1 MAATYRLV
9 VSTVNSYNSILI
21 DQRFQHTVH
30 YCNGSCQAFLN
41 AAGIDC
47 NVVHHATCSEL
58 LSQSP
63 LPLSNPRLL
72 GVQDLTHRFLTAE
85 SMATSADITTDD
97 GHQLLPGATKV
108 KKGMATQGISNLK
121 DITSDAINLAS
132 GKIKE
137 FSFEKLK
144 CPTSHVTFRKGRKV
158 KPDVASRKSA
168 DFDLIY
174 NHIGSNENCPPFG
187 FAQKSAIEQKEANFM
202 TLHEQN
208 VTNATQLY
216 LQSLTEDNFIAKF
229 LGKHKADSSDSGEDI
244 RICLD
249 ILLKCSEDLKK
260 CTEIIKQCIKSKS
273 HSNDNSDATNNSDLI
288 YKNVMARLSS
298 YLKKLPFELEH
309 GLSGRGNQHDLAELV
324 NSLHSLQQMPYPPF
338 GNDQPPRYED
348 VVQASPSLSINL
360 PLPPVDTPVVHKAT
374 SGNGMVPLENVNGPS
389 YDGHLQENGIQ
400 QHNSTA
406 VTQSRVLPHISPL
419 NHSDSCSSQDLFL
432 SRNVDGIS
440 KIPMEPLYIQ
450 EDCDIDQVLEQKSKG
465 KDYFNFRM
473 TEKYLQPQKEA
484 SPADTCKR
492 AGADTIG
499 TGDNLGESR
508 LCVQP
513 TSESPSFFKNLSK
526 NHNSMEPS
534 ITRTKTKLENDKV
547 MQQEDIEKLLMD
559 LESFS
564 QTINSRQEYD
574 SSRNNDIDL
583 KTYSERSG
591 QVNFSTSE
599 SGSKHVEVSPSE
611 TVSLPS
617 STNGTNGTRNNKN
630 EEDDAA
636 LLLRILE
643 SIEGFAQE
651 LVERGSSKGIL
662 ARETEVMRILQGTL
676 SQASESCKSA
686 HSIPPVVDKDTGSH
700 LSVQQTPEVIK
711 VQSSKEK
718 KPGTPPPTVTNIAP
732 SPPPSNKVVVSTPV
746 SINIPRFYFPKG
758 LPSATNNHDETI
770 SKVQAAFAELEDE
783 KADIYE
789 MGKITKACACPLYWK
804 APMFISAGGERTGF
818 VSVRSFVT
826 MWRKVLQNYYDD
838 ASKFVYLLAKP
849 GCNYLEQ
856 EDFIPLLQDIVDTH
870 PGLTFLK
877 DAPEFHSR
885 YITTVIQRIF
895 YTVNRSWS
903 GKITLTELRKSNFL
917 QTLALLEEED
927 DINQITDYF
936 SYEHF
941 YVIYCKFWE
950 LDTDHDLFI
959 DQKDLARHNDHAI
972 SNRIIER
979 IFSGAVTRGNCVQ
992 KEGRMSYADFVW
1004 FLLSEEDKKNP
1015 TSMEYWFRAMDID
1028 GDGIVS
1034 MYELEYFYEEQC
1046 ERMEGMGI
1054 EPLPFHDLLCQLL
1067 DLVKPECEGKITMR
1081 DLKRCRMAHIFY
1093 DTCFN
1098 LEKYLD
1104 HEQRDPFAVQK
1115 DIESDGPEPSDWDKY
1130 AAEEYEIL
1138 VAEESANEQL
1148 QEGSFEEDYESDE
1161 LSTPELSNK
1170 MDKLVISDLPT

>member
-1 MAATYRLV
+1 MAATYRLL
-9 VSTVNSYNSILI
+9 VSTVNCYNSIII

-30 YCNGSCQAFLN
+30 YCNGSCQAFPN

-47 NVVHHATCSEL
+47 NVVHHAICSEL
-58 LSQSP
+58 LSP
-63 LPLSNPRLL
+63 AALPSSSLRFT
-72 GVQDLTHRFLTAE
+72 GTQDLTHKFLTAE
-85 SMATSADITTDD
+85 NLTASAEVAADD
-97 GHQLLPGATKV
+97 SHQLLPGVTRV
-108 KKGMATQGISNLK
+108 KKGMGTQGLSSLK
-121 DITSDAINLAS
+121 DITGDAINLAS

-137 FSFEKLK
+137 FSFEKVK

-158 KPDVASRKSA
+158 KPDMASRKSA
-168 DFDLIY
+168 DFDITY

-187 FAQKSAIEQKEANFM
+187 FAQKTTVEEKEANLS

-208 VTNATQLY
+208 INNSTQLY
-216 LQSLTEDNFIAKF
+216 LQNFSEDNLIAKI
-229 LGKHKADSSDSGEDI
+229 LEKHKADSSGSGEDI
-244 RICLD
+244 RVCLD

-273 HSNDNSDATNNSDLI
+273 LNNDDSDASNNPDII
-288 YKNVMARLSS
+288 YRNVMARLSS

-309 GLSGRGNQHDLAELV
+309 GLSGRANQHDLAELV

-348 VVQASPSLSINL
+348 VVLSSPSPSTNL
-360 PLPPVDTPVVHKAT
+360 PLPPVDTQNVHRATNCNNMKPVESAF
-374 SGNGMVPLENVNGPS
+374 GPS
-389 YDGHLQENGIQ
+389 SNGSLQNNGIQ
-400 QHNSTA
+400 QKSSTA
-406 VTQSRVLPHISPL
+406 VNQPRLLPHVIPL
-419 NHSDSCSSQDLFL
+419 NRSESCSSSDSFL
-432 SRNVDGIS
+432 SRSSDSIS

-450 EDCDIDQVLEQKSKG
+450 EDCDVDKVLDQDSRWKG
-465 KDYFNFRM
+465 YFNFGM
-473 TEKYLQPQKEA
+473 AENNLQPQKQV
-484 SPADTCKR
+484 SPADSYNR
-492 AGADTIG
+492 VGDAGVGIRDNMGENRFCMQTTSDSSSFPNDSTEPLI
-499 TGDNLGESR
+499 TG
-508 LCVQP
+508 
-513 TSESPSFFKNLSK
+513 SK
-526 NHNSMEPS
+526 A
-534 ITRTKTKLENDKV
+534 KTENDKAS
-547 MQQEDIEKLLMD
+547 QQEEIEKLLMD

-564 QTINSRQEYD
+564 QTIDSRQEYD
-574 SSRNNDIDL
+574 SSTNNDIGL
-583 KTYSERSG
+583 KNYSQQSG
-591 QVNFSTSE
+591 QVNFLTTE
-599 SGSKHVEVSPSE
+599 SGSKHLEATLRETAPLSSP
-611 TVSLPS
+611 TK
-617 STNGTNGTRNNKN
+617 GTNVNKNNKN

-662 ARETEVMRILQGTL
+662 AREKEVMWILQDTL
-676 SQASESCKSA
+676 SQASESCKTTRSTQ
-686 HSIPPVVDKDTGSH
+686 PVVAKDTGSH

-711 VQSSKEK
+711 VQSNKEK
-718 KPGTPPPTVTNIAP
+718 KPGTPPPTVTNAAP

-758 LPSATNNHDETI
+758 LPSASNNHDETI
-770 SKVQAAFAELEDE
+770 AKVEAAFAEFEDE
-783 KADIYE
+783 KGDIYE
-789 MGKITKACACPLYWK
+789 MGKIAKACGSPLYWK

-818 VSVRSFVT
+818 VSVHSCVA
-826 MWRKVLQNYYDD
+826 MWRKVLQSCHDD

-849 GCNYLEQ
+849 GSNYLEQ

-950 LDTDHDLFI
+950 LDTDHDLFV

-972 SNRIIER
+972 SNRIIDR

-1028 GDGIVS
+1028 GDGVLS

-1054 EPLPFHDLLCQLL
+1054 EPLPFHDLLCQML

-1115 DIESDGPEPSDWDKY
+1115 DVDSDGPEPSDWDKY

-1161 LSTPELSNK
+1161 LSTAPELSNK

>member
-9 VSTVNSYNSILI
+9 VSTVNCYNSIII

-30 YCNGSCQAFLN
+30 YCNGSCKAFPN

-47 NVVHHATCSEL
+47 KVVHHAICSEL
-58 LSQSP
+58 LSHSS
-63 LPLSNPRLL
+63 LPSSSLRFA
-72 GVQDLTHRFLTAE
+72 GTQDLTHKFLNAE
-85 SMATSADITTDD
+85 NLAASTDIAADDS
-97 GHQLLPGATKV
+97 HQLLPGVTRV
-108 KKGMATQGISNLK
+108 KKGMGTQGLSSLK

-137 FSFEKLK
+137 FSFEKVK
-144 CPTSHVTFRKGRKV
+144 CPASHVTFRKGRKV
-158 KPDVASRKSA
+158 KPDMTSRRSA
-168 DFDLIY
+168 DFDIIY

-187 FAQKSAIEQKEANFM
+187 FAQKTAIEQKETNLI
-202 TLHEQN
+202 TLHEQSIS
-208 VTNATQLY
+208 NATQLY
-216 LQSLTEDNFIAKF
+216 LQNLSEDNFIAKF

-244 RICLD
+244 RVCLD

-273 HSNDNSDATNNSDLI
+273 HNKDDNDASNNPDLI
-288 YKNVMARLSS
+288 YRNVMARLSS

-348 VVQASPSLSINL
+348 VVQSSPTPSTKL
-360 PLPPVDTPVVHKAT
+360 PLPVDTQIVHRA
-374 SGNGMVPLENVNGPS
+374 SNGNSMVPIENVYRLS
-389 YDGHLQENGIQ
+389 YNGHLQENGIQ
-400 QHNSTA
+400 QNNSTA
-406 VTQSRVLPHISPL
+406 INRPRVLPHVSPL
-419 NHSDSCSSQDLFL
+419 NCSESSSSQDSFL
-432 SRNVDGIS
+432 SRSIDSTS
-440 KIPMEPLYIQ
+440 KIPMELLYIQ
-450 EDCDIDQVLEQKSKG
+450 EDCDVDKVLKQESRG
-465 KDYFNFRM
+465 NDYFNFGM
-473 TEKYLQPQKEA
+473 AEKNPQPQKPA

-492 AGADTIG
+492 AGDNGIG
-499 TGDNLGESR
+499 IRDNMGENR

-513 TSESPSFFKNLSK
+513 ASESQSFSNNVSRS
-526 NHNSMEPS
+526 HNSTEPS
-534 ITRTKTKLENDKV
+534 ITRSKTKTENDKAT
-547 MQQEDIEKLLMD
+547 QQDDIEKLLMD

-564 QTINSRQEYD
+564 QTINTRQEYD

-583 KTYSERSG
+583 KNYSQRSG
-591 QVNFSTSE
+591 QVNFLTTE
-599 SGSKHVEVSPSE
+599 SGSKHLEVSLRE
-611 TVSLPS
+611 TVPLS
-617 STNGTNGTRNNKN
+617 SPTKGTNVNKNNKN

-651 LVERGSSKGIL
+651 LVERGSNKGIL
-662 ARETEVMRILQGTL
+662 AREKEVMRILQDTL
-676 SQASESCKSA
+676 SQASESCKTA
-686 HSIPPVVDKDTGSH
+686 HSIQPVVPKDNGSH

-711 VQSSKEK
+711 VQSNKEK
-718 KPGTPPPTVTNIAP
+718 KPGTPPPTVTNTTP
-732 SPPPSNKVVVSTPV
+732 SPPPPSNKVVVSTPV

-758 LPSATNNHDETI
+758 LPSATNNHEEI
-770 SKVQAAFAELEDE
+770 VAKVQAAFAEFEDE

-789 MGKITKACACPLYWK
+789 MGKITKACGCPLYWK

-818 VSVRSFVT
+818 ASVHSCVA
-826 MWRKVLQNYYDD
+826 MWRKVLQSCHDD

-917 QTLALLEEED
+917 QTLVLLEEED

-1028 GDGIVS
+1028 GDGVLS

-1115 DIESDGPEPSDWDKY
+1115 DIDSEGPEPSDWDKY

>member
-9 VSTVNSYNSILI
+9 VSTVNCYNSIII

-30 YCNGSCQAFLN
+30 YCNGSCQAFPN
-41 AAGIDC
+41 AAGINC
-47 NVVHHATCSEL
+47 NVVHHATCSEP
-58 LSQSP
+58 LSP
-63 LPLSNPRLL
+63 TALPLSSLRFA
-72 GVQDLTHRFLTAE
+72 GVQDLTYRFLSAE
-85 SMATSADITTDD
+85 SMTAPAEITADDS
-97 GHQLLPGATKV
+97 HQLLPGISRV
-108 KKGMATQGISNLK
+108 KKGMAMQGLSSLK
-121 DITSDAINLAS
+121 DITGDTINLAS

-137 FSFEKLK
+137 FAFEKVK

-158 KPDVASRKSA
+158 KPDMASRKST
-168 DFDLIY
+168 DFDVTY
-174 NHIGSNENCPPFG
+174 NHIGSNENCPPFS
-187 FAQKSAIEQKEANFM
+187 FAQKTTIEEKEANLN
-202 TLHEQN
+202 TLHKQN
-208 VTNATQLY
+208 ISNATQLY
-216 LQSLTEDNFIAKF
+216 FQNLSENNLIAKI
-229 LGKHKADSSDSGEDI
+229 LEKHKPDSSDSGEDI
-244 RICLD
+244 RVCLD

-273 HSNDNSDATNNSDLI
+273 LNNDNSNASNNPDLI

-309 GLSGRGNQHDLAELV
+309 GLSGRGNQHDFAELV
-324 NSLHSLQQMPYPPF
+324 NSLNSLQQIPYPPF

-348 VVQASPSLSINL
+348 VVQSSSSRSTNL
-360 PLPPVDTPVVHKAT
+360 PLSPVVHRAT
-374 SGNGMVPLENVNGPS
+374 NCNSMKPVENVYDPSSNGS
-389 YDGHLQENGIQ
+389 LQNNGTQ
-400 QHNSTA
+400 QKSSTA
-406 VTQSRVLPHISPL
+406 VNQPHVLPHVIPL
-419 NHSDSCSSQDLFL
+419 NHSDSCSTQDLFL
-432 SRNVDGIS
+432 PKNSGNIS
-440 KIPMEPLYIQ
+440 KISMEPLYIQ
-450 EDCDIDQVLEQKSKG
+450 EDCDVVKALVQESRG
-465 KDYFNFRM
+465 KDCFNIGMVESFEPQQQVSSAEACRR
-473 TEKYLQPQKEA
+473 TE
-484 SPADTCKR
+484 D
-492 AGADTIG
+492 AGIRIR
-499 TGDNLGESR
+499 DNMGENR
-508 LCVQP
+508 FCVQVASDSP
-513 TSESPSFFKNLSK
+513 RCSNKVNRTHDVTEPSTSESKA
-526 NHNSMEPS
+526 
-534 ITRTKTKLENDKV
+534 KTENDKV
-547 MQQEDIEKLLMD
+547 IQQEDIEKLLMD

-564 QTINSRQEYD
+564 QTIEARQKCG
-574 SSRNNDIDL
+574 SSRNSNIDL
-583 KTYSERSG
+583 KNYSQQSE
-591 QVNFSTSE
+591 QVNFLTAE
-599 SGSKHVEVSPSE
+599 SGRKHKEESQSD
-611 TVSLPS
+611 TALLSS
-617 STNGTNGTRNNKN
+617 STKGTNVNKIN
-630 EEDDAA
+630 KSEADDAA

-651 LVERGSSKGIL
+651 LVDRGSSKGIL
-662 ARETEVMRILQGTL
+662 AREKEVMWILQDTL
-676 SQASESCKSA
+676 SQASESCKPSQ
-686 HSIPPVVDKDTGSH
+686 HSTQPVVAKDTSSH

-711 VQSSKEK
+711 VQSNKEK
-718 KPGTPPPTVTNIAP
+718 KPGTPPPTVTNVTP
-732 SPPPSNKVVVSTPV
+732 SPPPSNKVVVSTPASV
-746 SINIPRFYFPKG
+746 NIPRFYFPKG
-758 LPSATNNHDETI
+758 LPSPSSNHEETI
-770 SKVQAAFAELEDE
+770 AKVEAAFAEFEDE
-783 KADIYE
+783 KGDIYE
-789 MGKITKACACPLYWK
+789 MGKIAKACGCPLYWK
-804 APMFISAGGERTGF
+804 APMFISAGGEQTGF
-818 VSVRSFVT
+818 VSVHSFVA
-826 MWRKVLQNYYDD
+826 MWRRVLQNCHDD

-950 LDTDHDLFI
+950 LDTDHDLFV

-992 KEGRMSYADFVW
+992 REGRMSYADFVW

-1028 GDGIVS
+1028 GDGVLS

-1054 EPLPFHDLLCQLL
+1054 EPLPFHDLLCQML

-1081 DLKRCRMAHIFY
+1081 DLKKCRMAHIFY

-1115 DIESDGPEPSDWDKY
+1115 DVDSDGPEPSDWDKY

-1148 QEGSFEEDYESDE
+1148 QEG
-1161 LSTPELSNK
+1161 
-1170 MDKLVISDLPT
+1170 